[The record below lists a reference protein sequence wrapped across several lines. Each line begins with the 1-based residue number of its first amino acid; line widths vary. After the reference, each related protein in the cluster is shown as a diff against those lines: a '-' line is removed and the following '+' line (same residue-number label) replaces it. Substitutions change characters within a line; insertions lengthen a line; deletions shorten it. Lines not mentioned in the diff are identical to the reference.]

1 MEIHVSGGRRVPLG
15 TQVKAYAEY
24 RIFSRL
30 APHARRI
37 GGVEVALT
45 GPARGAPAT
54 CTVRAD
60 LGPAGFV
67 NVRVRRP
74 QSVEAIDGAAL
85 ALADAIVRRLE
96 SRSEKGVRHGP

>member
-1 MEIHVSGGRRVPLG
+1 MQIRVTGRPTPLG

-30 APHARRI
+30 APLARRI
-37 GGVEVALT
+37 GGVDVVLT
-45 GPARGAPAT
+45 GPAANALAT
-54 CTVRAD
+54 CAVTAD
-60 LGPAGFV
+60 LGPAGSV
-67 NVRVRRP
+67 NARVRRP
-74 QSVEAIDGAAL
+74 QPIEAIDGAAA